1 MLRHNFKKSIPTV
14 LISSMILIV
23 ILPQH
28 ELILVAKADQKG
40 PDFNFVAAG
49 DFGCN
54 AETEKIFNMMKK
66 MEPELYLML
75 GDLTHEPTLD
85 CWYNR

>member
-40 PDFNFVAAG
+40 PDFNFVAAKH
-49 DFGCN
+49 FGCN